1 MKNLTK
7 IANIVVLSI
16 LIGLSMYQYDRIS
29 SLGNEARGIKIE
41 QNKDYLSIKE
51 LFTKSQEKKNHLNI
65 TVQKKVFNQEIAEAK
80 KILSKKLKIEE
91 DRIYFE
97 DLKFSITWEEVT
109 GISLFISGACDVDTH
124 SCESFTVDIETG
136 VISKF

>member
-1 MKNLTK
+1 MKALQIITL
-7 IANIVVLSI
+7 ILVLS
-16 LIGLSMYQYDRIS
+16 LINWGWYT
-29 SLGNEARGIKIE
+29 AKKIDQLNYRYE
-41 QNKDYLSIKE
+41 ELANKQNKDYLSIKE

-97 DLKFSITWEEVT
+97 DLKFSIT
-109 GISLFISGACDVDTH
+109 
-124 SCESFTVDIETG
+124 
-136 VISKF
+136 